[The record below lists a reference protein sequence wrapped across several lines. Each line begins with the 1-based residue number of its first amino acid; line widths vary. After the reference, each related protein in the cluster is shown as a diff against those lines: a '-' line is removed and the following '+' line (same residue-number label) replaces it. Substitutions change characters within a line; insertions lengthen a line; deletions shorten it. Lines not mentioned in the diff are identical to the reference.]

1 MKVYLNIA
9 CWLFCS
15 IVIALFAF
23 RKFVSVVKSLINMSV
38 VKTHDCKLIDD
49 KRGML
54 TLGLSRR
61 IKFGFVKGEF
71 INLIIHAVDCQI

>member
-1 MKVYLNIA
+1 
-9 CWLFCS
+9 
-15 IVIALFAF
+15 
-23 RKFVSVVKSLINMSV
+23 MSV

-71 INLIIHAVDCQI
+71 IDLIIHAVDCQI

>member
-1 MKVYLNIA
+1 
-9 CWLFCS
+9 
-15 IVIALFAF
+15 
-23 RKFVSVVKSLINMSV
+23 MSV
-38 VKTHDCKLIDD
+38 VKTHNCKFIPQDD

-71 INLIIHAVDCQI
+71 IDLIIHAEDRQI